1 MAKILIKSRKRLSSV
16 EKIKTKIH
24 VQFSQST
31 FTTQMKENIREKNHL
46 KYFAITTIPK
56 VVGEQA
62 DAIAMTLLG
71 RTQDC

>member
-1 MAKILIKSRKRLSSV
+1 
-16 EKIKTKIH
+16 
-24 VQFSQST
+24 
-31 FTTQMKENIREKNHL
+31 MKENIREKNHL